1 MLEMNIGASEW
12 GIIILVLVL
21 LIAGSNRFSDVARL
35 FGRATGEY
43 EKARELF
50 QKEKDNAMSVG
61 APVSQ
66 TSIVPHIIG
75 PVGSEREKLKT
86 IAKAL
91 GIKESELTDDQLR
104 SLISQKIKKI
114 VINRYALLSL
124 LSRRT

>member
-12 GIIILVLVL
+12 GIIILALVL

-43 EKARELF
+43 EKARDLF
-50 QKEKDNAMSVG
+50 QKEKNNAMSAG
-61 APVSQ
+61 APVSHAS
-66 TSIVPHIIG
+66 SIVPHIIG

-91 GIKESELTDDQLR
+91 GIKEGEMTDDQLR
-104 SLISQKIKKI
+104 FLISQKIKK
-114 VINRYALLSL
+114 NGNE
-124 LSRRT
+124 

>member
-1 MLEMNIGASEW
+1 MEFGILEMNIGASEW

-21 LIAGSNRFSDVARL
+21 LIAGSKRLSDVARL

-43 EKARELF
+43 EKARDLF
-50 QKEKDNAMSVG
+50 QKEKDNALSTG
-61 APVSQ
+61 APVSRPS
-66 TSIVPHIIG
+66 SIVPHIIG

-104 SLISQKIKKI
+104 FLISQKIKSNT
-114 VINRYALLSL
+114 NR
-124 LSRRT
+124 

>member
-61 APVSQ
+61 APVSH
-66 TSIVPHIIG
+66 TSSIVPHIIG

-91 GIKESELTDDQLR
+91 GIRESEMTDDQLR
-104 SLISQKIKKI
+104 SLISQKIKRNSNK
-114 VINRYALLSL
+114 
-124 LSRRT
+124 